1 VILSLSMKRIFLK
14 LGRGLKKLGLGAL
27 GWLLKHMPG
36 DRWELI
42 SGPLTYNREGL
53 ATVTNCDFLNDPR
66 FQEAYR
72 LGEQTG
78 SWKDA
83 KIHWRIHVLCWA
95 ADKASRLEGDFVEC
109 GVNRGGFSRAI
120 MHFVDFPRLGKTFY
134 LLDTFCGLEDRLVS
148 DAERKRGIGVGKWF
162 QYEECYEAVCKTF
175 EDLPVVIVRGV
186 VPETLPQVKAA
197 KVCYLSIDMNCVAPE
212 IAAAEYFWDKLV
224 PGAVIVLDDYGW
236 KAHYEQK
243 LAFDRFAARKGVM
256 VLTLPTG
263 QGLIFKP

>member
-1 VILSLSMKRIFLK
+1 MKQTL
-14 LGRGLKKLGLGAL
+14 LNLARGLKKAALRANAGLL
-27 GWLLKHMPG
+27 NLMPG
-36 DRWELI
+36 VPWQLI
-42 SGPLTYNREGL
+42 PGPLTYNQDGL

-109 GVNRGGFSRAI
+109 GVNRGGFSRAV

-134 LLDTFCGLEDRLVS
+134 LLDTFRGLEDRLVS
-148 DAERKRGIGVGKWF
+148 DAERKRGIGAGKWF
-162 QYEECYEAVCKTF
+162 QYQDCYEAVCKTF
-175 EDLPVVIVRGV
+175 EGLPVVIVRGV
-186 VPETLPQVKAA
+186 VPETLPQVKAT

-224 PGAVIVLDDYGW
+224 RGAVMVLDDYGW
-236 KAHYEQK
+236 EAHYEQK
-243 LAFDRFAARKGVM
+243 MAFDRFAAQKGVM
-256 VLTLPTG
+256 VLGLPTG
-263 QGLIFKP
+263 QGLVFKP

>member
-1 VILSLSMKRIFLK
+1 MKQILLNRA
-14 LGRGLKKLGLGAL
+14 RGLKKATLRVAA
-27 GWLLKHMPG
+27 WLLKHMPG
-36 DRWELI
+36 APWELI
-42 SGPLTYNREGL
+42 PGPLTYNRDGL

-78 SWKDA
+78 SWQDA
-83 KIHWRIHVLCWA
+83 QIHWRLHVLCWA

-109 GVNRGGFSRAI
+109 GVNRGGFSRAV

-134 LLDTFCGLEDRLVS
+134 LLDTFRGMEDKLIS
-148 DAERKRGIGVGKWF
+148 PAERKRGIGVGKWF
-162 QYEECYEAVCKTF
+162 QYEECYEDVCKTF
-175 EDLPVVIVRGV
+175 EGMPVVIVRGV
-186 VPETLPQVKAA
+186 VPETLPQVKAT
-197 KVCYLSIDMNCVAPE
+197 KVCYLSIDMNCAAPE

-236 KAHYEQK
+236 EAHYEQK
-243 LAFDRFAARKGVM
+243 LAFDQFAARRGAR
-256 VLTLPTG
+256 VLALPTG

>member
-1 VILSLSMKRIFLK
+1 MKQTL
-14 LGRGLKKLGLGAL
+14 LNLARGLKKAALRANAGLL
-27 GWLLKHMPG
+27 NLMPG
-36 DRWELI
+36 VPWQLI
-42 SGPLTYNREGL
+42 PGPLTYNQDGL
-53 ATVTNCDFLNDPR
+53 ATVINCDFLNDAR

-109 GVNRGGFSRAI
+109 GVNRGGFSRAV

-134 LLDTFCGLEDRLVS
+134 LLDTFRGLEDRLVS
-148 DAERKRGIGVGKWF
+148 DAERKRGIGIGKWF
-162 QYEECYEAVCKTF
+162 QYEECYEEVCRTF
-175 EDLPVVIVRGV
+175 EGLPVVIIRGV
-186 VPETLPQVKAA
+186 IPDTLPQVKAA

-236 KAHYEQK
+236 EAHYEQK
-243 LAFDRFAARKGVM
+243 VAFDRFAAQQGVM
-256 VLTLPTG
+256 VLALPTG
-263 QGLIFKP
+263 QGLILKP

>member
-1 VILSLSMKRIFLK
+1 MKQTL
-14 LGRGLKKLGLGAL
+14 LNLARGLKKAALRANAGLL
-27 GWLLKHMPG
+27 NLMPG
-36 DRWELI
+36 VPWQLI
-42 SGPLTYNREGL
+42 PGPLTYNQDGL

-109 GVNRGGFSRAI
+109 GVNRGGFSRAV

-134 LLDTFCGLEDRLVS
+134 LLDTFRGLEDRLVS
-148 DAERKRGIGVGKWF
+148 DAERKRGIGAGKWF
-162 QYEECYEAVCKTF
+162 QYQDCYEAVCKTF
-175 EDLPVVIVRGV
+175 EGLPVVIVRGV
-186 VPETLPQVKAA
+186 VPETLPQVKAT
-197 KVCYLSIDMNCVAPE
+197 KVCYLSIDMNCAAPE
-212 IAAAEYFWDKLV
+212 IAAAEHFWDKLV

-236 KAHYEQK
+236 LLHYEQK
-243 LAFDRFAARKGVM
+243 VAFDRFAAQRGVR
-256 VLTLPTG
+256 VLRLPTG
-263 QGLIFKP
+263 QGLIFKA

>member
-1 VILSLSMKRIFLK
+1 MKQILLN
-14 LGRGLKKLGLGAL
+14 LGRRSKKRAL
-27 GWLLKHMPG
+27 RTVGWLLKCMPG
-36 DRWELI
+36 APWELVP
-42 SGPLTYNREGL
+42 GGFTYNQDGL

-78 SWKDA
+78 SWQDA
-83 KIHWRIHVLCWA
+83 KIHWRVHVLCWA
-95 ADKASRLEGDFVEC
+95 ADRASRLEGDFVEC

-120 MHFVDFPRLGKTFY
+120 MHFVDFPKLGKTFY
-134 LLDTFCGLEDRLVS
+134 LLDTFRGLEDRLVS

-162 QYEECYEAVCKTF
+162 QYKECYEEVCETF
-175 EDLPVVIVRGV
+175 EGFPVIIVRGV
-186 VPETLPQVKAA
+186 VPETLPQVKTA
-197 KVCYLSIDMNCVAPE
+197 KVCYLSIDMNCAAPE

-224 PGAVIVLDDYGW
+224 SGAVIVLDDYGW
-236 KAHYEQK
+236 GGHEEQK

-256 VLTLPTG
+256 VLSLPTG

>member
-1 VILSLSMKRIFLK
+1 MKQILLN
-14 LGRGLKKLGLGAL
+14 LGRRSKKRAL
-27 GWLLKHMPG
+27 RTVGWLLKCMPG
-36 DRWELI
+36 APWELVP
-42 SGPLTYNREGL
+42 GGFTYNQDGL

-78 SWKDA
+78 SWQDA
-83 KIHWRIHVLCWA
+83 KIHWRVHVLCWA
-95 ADKASRLEGDFVEC
+95 ADRASRLEGDFVEC

-120 MHFVDFPRLGKTFY
+120 MHFVDFPKLGKTFY
-134 LLDTFCGLEDRLVS
+134 LLDTFRGLEDRLVS

-162 QYEECYEAVCKTF
+162 QYKECYEEVCKTF
-175 EDLPVVIVRGV
+175 EGFPVIIVRGV

-197 KVCYLSIDMNCVAPE
+197 KVCYLSIDMNCAAPE

-224 PGAVIVLDDYGW
+224 SGAVIVLDDYGW
-236 KAHYEQK
+236 GGHEEQK

-256 VLTLPTG
+256 VLSLPTG